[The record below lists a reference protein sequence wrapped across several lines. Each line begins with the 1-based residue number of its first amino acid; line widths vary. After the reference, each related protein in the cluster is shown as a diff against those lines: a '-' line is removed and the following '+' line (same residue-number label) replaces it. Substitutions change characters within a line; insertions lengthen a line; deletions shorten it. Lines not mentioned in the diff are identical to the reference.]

1 MNSTLGSVV
10 PLAMF
15 LFYDLTKDVDIK
27 EQRTFILHATYSE
40 AEKSKY
46 QFCFFTGGK
55 LQKTD
60 KEGGI
65 SRDKDGKSCS
75 HDVPLPHQVGR
86 QRMILYD
93 KIQQSVLVDW
103 S

>member
-1 MNSTLGSVV
+1 MG
-10 PLAMF
+10 F
-15 LFYDLTKDVDIK
+15 ILFYDLTKDMEIK
-27 EQRTFILHATYSE
+27 EQMTFILHATYSE

-86 QRMILYD
+86 QKMILYD
-93 KIQQSVLVDW
+93 FL
-103 S
+103 